1 MLIAGAVTHRQ
12 RPATA
17 RGVTFMNIEDETGMV
32 NVLCTPGVW
41 ERHRR
46 VAQTATALLIRGQVQ
61 NATGA
66 VTVVA
71 ERMRPLRM
79 TVGSR
84 SRDFR

>member
-1 MLIAGAVTHRQ
+1 
-12 RPATA
+12 
-17 RGVTFMNIEDETGMV
+17 MV

-41 ERHRR
+41 ARHRR
-46 VAQTATALLIRGQVQ
+46 VAQTAPAMLVRGQLQ

-71 ERMRPLRM
+71 ERLGRIELAI
-79 TVGSR
+79 GSR